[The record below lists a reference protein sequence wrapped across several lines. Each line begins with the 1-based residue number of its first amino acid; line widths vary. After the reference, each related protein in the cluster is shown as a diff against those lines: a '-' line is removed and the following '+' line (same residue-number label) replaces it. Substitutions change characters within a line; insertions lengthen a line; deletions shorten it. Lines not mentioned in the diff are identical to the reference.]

1 MPIIKISI
9 IKSCLFIFISVFIAA
24 CSPTGSN
31 PTQVEISDLVGLWN
45 SSEVNDAKKDVMYTR
60 IHSNGGILEYDFDG
74 DAVDQGLS
82 CYQIDSGS
90 IKHIESN
97 RFLVTAE
104 MHANKQYEVEM
115 ELLDN
120 GYALKVYFLDS
131 DDKDSDGDRAETLK
145 SQIWTR
151 ERDESLLENEPSC
164 K

>member
-1 MPIIKISI
+1 MFT
-9 IKSCLFIFISVFIAA
+9 IKSYVLVFIFVFTAA
-24 CSPTGSN
+24 CSPTGN
-31 PTQVEISDLVGLWN
+31 DPTHVEMSDLAGLWN
-45 SSEVNDAKKDVMYTR
+45 SSETSNAHKDIMYTR
-60 IHSNGGILEYDFDG
+60 IHRNGDILEYDFDG

-90 IKHIESN
+90 IKLIEAN

-131 DDKDSDGDRAETLK
+131 DDKDADGDRTETVE

-151 ERDESLLENEPSC
+151 ERDESILGNEPSC
-164 K
+164 KRP

>member
-1 MPIIKISI
+1 MPM
-9 IKSCLFIFISVFIAA
+9 IKSYHLVFIVVFIAA
-24 CSPTGSN
+24 CSPTGSD
-31 PTQVEISDLVGLWN
+31 PTRVEVSDLVGLWN
-45 SSEVNDAKKDVMYTR
+45 SSETSNARKDVMYTR
-60 IHSNGGILEYDFDG
+60 IHRNGGILEYDFDG

-90 IKHIESN
+90 IKHIEAN
-97 RFLVTAE
+97 RFLITAE

-120 GYALKVYFLDS
+120 GYALNVYFLDS
-131 DDKDSDGDRAETLK
+131 DDKDSDGDRAEIVE

-151 ERDESLLENEPSC
+151 ERDESLLDKEPSC

>member
-1 MPIIKISI
+1 M
-9 IKSCLFIFISVFIAA
+9 IKSYHLVFIVVFIAA
-24 CSPTGSN
+24 CSPTGSD
-31 PTQVEISDLVGLWN
+31 PTRVEVSDLVGLWN
-45 SSEVNDAKKDVMYTR
+45 SSETSNARKDVMYTR
-60 IHSNGGILEYDFDG
+60 IHRNGGILEYDFDG

-90 IKHIESN
+90 IKHIEAN
-97 RFLVTAE
+97 RFLITAE

-120 GYALKVYFLDS
+120 GYALNVYFLDS
-131 DDKDSDGDRAETLK
+131 DDKDSDGDRAEIVE

-151 ERDESLLENEPSC
+151 ERDESLLDKEPSC